1 MIPTDELEDY
11 PKRTSARKALP
22 YVLVAALL
30 VGAIGYGL
38 SRPAPR
44 GAVGAAPEFTLAYLE
59 GSSTL
64 SSDDLEGHPVVV
76 NFWASWC
83 GPCRE
88 ETPLLEA
95 KWNEYRSDGVRFLGV
110 VVRDTR
116 ESALAFVEEFDMT
129 YDVLWDPDQTLARDL
144 GLVGNF
150 GLPQTFFIGPDG
162 NLVGRAQ
169 GATIGNEGRTAVLG
183 AISAEEL
190 DDQIRAMLDG
200 KPVD

>member
-11 PKRTSARKALP
+11 PKRTSARRALP

-38 SRPAPR
+38 SRPAR
-44 GAVGAAPEFTLAYLE
+44 RDVATGAAPEFSLEYLD
-59 GSSTL
+59 GSGTL
-64 SSDDLEGHPVVV
+64 SSADLAGHPTVV

-95 KWNEYRSDGVRFLGV
+95 KWNAYRGDGVRFLGV

-116 ESALAFVEEFDMT
+116 ASALEFVDEFGMT

-150 GLPQTFFIGPDG
+150 GLPQTFFIGADG
-162 NLVGRAQ
+162 NIVGRVQ
-169 GATIGNEGRTAVLG
+169 GDTIGNEGRTAVLG
-183 AISAEEL
+183 AISADEL
-190 DDQIRAMLDG
+190 DAQIRAMLDR
-200 KPVD
+200 P

>member
-11 PKRTSARKALP
+11 PKRTSARRAVP

-38 SRPAPR
+38 SRPARRDVAEGQAPR
-44 GAVGAAPEFTLAYLE
+44 FSLEYLD
-59 GSSTL
+59 GSGSLT
-64 SSDDLEGHPVVV
+64 SEDLEGHPVVV

-88 ETPLLEA
+88 ETPLLEE
-95 KWNEYRSDGVRFLGV
+95 KWTAYRAEGVRFIGV

-116 ESALAFVEEFDMT
+116 ESALDFVDEFDMT
-129 YDVLWDPDQTLARDL
+129 YDVLWDPDQTLAAEL

-162 NLVGRAQ
+162 HLVGRAQ
-169 GATIGNEGRTAVLG
+169 GDTIANEGRTAVLG
-183 AISAEEL
+183 AISEAEL
-190 DDQIRAMLDG
+190 DEQIQAMLDG
-200 KPVD
+200 

>member
-11 PKRTSARKALP
+11 PKRTSARRAVP

-38 SRPAPR
+38 SRPAR
-44 GAVGAAPEFTLAYLE
+44 RDVAGAAPRFSLEFLD
-59 GSSTL
+59 GSGVL
-64 SSDDLEGHPVVV
+64 SSEDLEGHPVVV

-88 ETPLLEA
+88 ETPLLES
-95 KWNEYRSDGVRFLGV
+95 KWNAYRADGVRFLGV

-116 ESALAFVEEFDMT
+116 ESALAFVDEFDMT

-144 GLVGNF
+144 GLVG
-150 GLPQTFFIGPDG
+150 LPQTFFIDADG
-162 NLVGRAQ
+162 MLVGRTQ
-169 GATIGNEGRTAVLG
+169 GGALG
-183 AISAEEL
+183 AISEAEL
-190 DDQIRAMLDG
+190 DEQIEAMLAE
-200 KPVD
+200 